1 MRKERERERG
11 PSTSERARDVARVWV
26 RREEEEKTIRR
37 KEEVEGWGGGRGW
50 EKLWKP
56 GRKGKNERVD
66 RYWRWSNNG
75 LLTMIIEHEA
85 AGTLLK
91 STENRA
97 GGFTCRINFYLVSSL
112 AVPFSF
118 FVFSL
123 FLRPLLYSQS
133 SPCIIPAVTGFPAY
147 RLLFHRI
154 RATEIF
160 LSHRVPFPLL
170 LLSFFSF
177 PWPNDEITW
186 RWGGRLFKDKFN
198 IPRWTRLFVIIGGR
212 IRILGEGRA
221 SQVMKIFLRGKL
233 NFTFVCVLFT
243 VCPKICV
250 QGGSDKVSKD
260 LGKFKEQAKRR
271 WKHENLWIN

>member
-1 MRKERERERG
+1 M
-11 PSTSERARDVARVWV
+11 
-26 RREEEEKTIRR
+26 
-37 KEEVEGWGGGRGW
+37 EGWGGGRGW

-56 GRKGKNERVD
+56 GRKGRNERVD

-160 LSHRVPFPLL
+160 LSHQVPFPLL
-170 LLSFFSF
+170 LLSFFLF
-177 PWPNDEITW
+177 P
-186 RWGGRLFKDKFN
+186 GRTMKSLGAGEVDFSRTSLIF
-198 IPRWTRLFVIIGGR
+198 PAERTCLSSSGGR
-212 IRILGEGRA
+212 IRILGEERA
-221 SQVMKIFLRGKL
+221 RQVMKIFLRGKL
-233 NFTFVCVLFT
+233 NFTFVCVLFAF
-243 VCPKICV
+243 CPKICV
-250 QGGSDKVSKD
+250 QGDSDKVSKD
-260 LGKFKEQAKRR
+260 LGKFKEPNVGGSTKICG
-271 WKHENLWIN
+271 LINRLFRLEMFFKLI